1 MASRVG
7 RKPIEIPAGVDVKI
21 NGQEVTV
28 KGKLGELKQV
38 LPSVV
43 SIVQQE
49 DKTLQISLNDS
60 SIEANAI
67 SGTMRAL
74 LNNMTIGVSQGFERK
89 LLLVGVGFRAKA
101 AGSKLNLS
109 IGFSHPVDFDM
120 PNGVTVDTPTQTEI
134 ILKGADKHQV
144 NQMAAN
150 IRAVRPPEPYKGKGI
165 RYSDEQIILKE
176 GKKK

>member
-7 RKPIEIPAGVDVKI
+7 RKPVEIPAGVDVKI
-21 NGQEVTV
+21 NGQEVTI
-28 KGKLGELKQV
+28 KGKLGELKQLV
-38 LPSVV
+38 PSVV
-43 SIVQQE
+43 TVAQQ

-67 SGTMRAL
+67 SGTIRAL
-74 LNNMTIGVSQGFERK
+74 LQNMTIGVTQGFERK
-89 LLLVGVGFRAKA
+89 LVLVGVGFRAKA

-120 PNGVTVDTPTQTEI
+120 PKGVTVDTPTQTEI

-165 RYSDEQIILKE
+165 RYFGEKIILKE

>member
-21 NGQEVTV
+21 NGQEVV
-28 KGKLGELKQV
+28 IKGKLGELRQMV
-38 LPSVV
+38 PNVV
-43 SIVQQE
+43 TVKSE
-49 DKTLQISLNDS
+49 DKTLTVSLNDA

-67 SGTMRAL
+67 GGTIRAL
-74 LNNMTIGVSQGFERK
+74 LQNMTQGVSHGFERK
-89 LLLVGVGFRAKA
+89 LILVGVGFRAKA

-109 IGFSHPVDFDM
+109 IGFSHPVDFEM
-120 PNGVTVDTPTQTEI
+120 PKGVSVDTPTQTEI
-134 ILKGADKHQV
+134 ILKGPDKHLV

>member
-21 NGQEVTV
+21 NGQEVTI
-28 KGKLGELKQV
+28 KGKLGELKQLV
-38 LPSVV
+38 PTVV
-43 SIVQQE
+43 SVAHK
-49 DKTLQISLNDS
+49 DKELQLSLNDS

-74 LNNMTIGVSQGFERK
+74 LQNMTIGVTQGFERK
-89 LLLVGVGFRAKA
+89 LVLVGVGFRAKA

-120 PNGVTVDTPTQTEI
+120 PKGVSVDTPTQTEI

-165 RYSDEQIILKE
+165 RYFGEKIILKE